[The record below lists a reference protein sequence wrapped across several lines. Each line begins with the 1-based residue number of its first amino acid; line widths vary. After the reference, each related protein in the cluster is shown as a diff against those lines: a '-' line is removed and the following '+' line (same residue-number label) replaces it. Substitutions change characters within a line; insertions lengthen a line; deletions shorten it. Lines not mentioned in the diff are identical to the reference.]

1 MTTRPLSAPGADPLD
16 AAARG
21 PLAAAGLPQAWG
33 GADVFV
39 VLEIG
44 FGAGLAFLAA
54 LRVWRADPARAARL
68 HWASTLEH
76 PLTRDALRDALEA
89 LRVAPADREPLLAR
103 WPCAVGGVHR
113 LPFLD
118 GQVTLSLAVGPARTM
133 VPGWVPRADALLLSC
148 DAHDGLAARG
158 VDLPFAAWRTA
169 AATLAPGG
177 AVALAPW
184 PGAPATP
191 ALEAALRAG
200 RHALE
205 SAGFAVSEASHPEP
219 LAADPGGL
227 AGRAARQDPI
237 GPTYALPAARAL
249 RVRGHTAASACAHG
263 ERPAG
268 GRSALVIGAGLAGSA
283 VAFALARRGW
293 SATRL
298 DAGTPG
304 GSAQPVLAQHPS
316 LTPDDAP
323 LSRMTRAATL
333 LANGPYALGVLRRH
347 GRVQLADAARAHRV
361 TAGLPRDWVEPV
373 DAASASERAGV
384 RLRQGGWWLP
394 MAGSADP
401 RALCDAWT
409 VAGVSARGAATVA
422 TLLRT
427 REGWIALDAQSRVLG
442 EAAVVVLACGADG
455 PAIVDATGAMQWPL
469 EAHFGAAGLR
479 RRTGLTTVA
488 MPYPSR
494 IPRCTVGG
502 DGHAVPLDGTR
513 LLLGPV
519 GSIDSGDEPTVG
531 AANGER
537 ALHPDRVAQGDRML
551 HAWSRFA
558 SQCADPGPVPSL
570 ALGRQGR
577 RLSTRDHLPLI
588 GPVPDAGALAA
599 LAALAPGQRDDRLPL
614 PVLPGLWTATAF
626 GGRGLLW
633 SVLAAEL
640 IAARLDGEPS
650 ALERPLAGA
659 LSPDRFLRQALRRVD
674 APG

>member
-1 MTTRPLSAPGADPLD
+1 LD

-54 LRVWRADPARAARL
+54 LRAWRADPARAARL
-68 HWASTLEH
+68 HWAATLER
-76 PLTRDALRDALEA
+76 PLARDTLRDALEA
-89 LRVAPADREPLLAR
+89 LRVAHADREPLLAR

-113 LPFLD
+113 LVFQD

-133 VPGWVPRADALLLSC
+133 VPGWVPRVDALLLPC
-148 DAHDGLAARG
+148 EAHDGLAARG
-158 VDLPFAAWRTA
+158 GDLPFAAWRA
-169 AATLAPGG
+169 AAAALAPGG

-184 PGAPATP
+184 PGASATP
-191 ALEAALRAG
+191 ALEAALRAA

-205 SAGFAVSEASHPEP
+205 SAGFAVSNACHPEP
-219 LAADPGGL
+219 LGAGPDGLPG
-227 AGRAARQDPI
+227 RVARQPSI

-304 GSAQPVLAQHPS
+304 GSAQPVLAHHPS

-323 LSRMTRAATL
+323 LSRLTRTATL
-333 LANGPYALGVLRRH
+333 LANGSYALGVLRQH
-347 GRVQLADAARAHRV
+347 GRVQLADAARAQRV
-361 TAGLPRDWVEPV
+361 TAGLPRDWAEPV

-409 VAGVSARGAATVA
+409 VAGVSARDAAAVA
-422 TLLRT
+422 TLVRT
-427 REGWIALDAQSRVLG
+427 RDGWIALDAEARVLG

-455 PAIVDATGAMQWPL
+455 PAIVDSPGAVQQPL

-488 MPYPSR
+488 MPHQNR

-513 LLLGPV
+513 LLLGPA
-519 GSIDSGDEPTVG
+519 GSVENDDDAASASIGDRDMNDDLVAHSDRRAT
-531 AANGER
+531 GER
-537 ALHPDRVAQGDRML
+537 ALHT
-551 HAWSRFA
+551 WSRFA
-558 SQCADPGPVPSL
+558 AQLADPGPVPPL
-570 ALGRQGR
+570 APGRQGR

-588 GPVPDAGALAA
+588 GPVPDPRALAA
-599 LAALAPGQRDDRLPL
+599 LASGQRDDRLPL

-674 APG
+674 TSG